1 MTGKGLRDCSEDAK
15 LGFMQENA
23 TRHRRV
29 CRGIPAAP
37 GVAMGPA
44 FVLDE
49 EKTVVSDRS
58 LSPLEIQRELVK
70 YDKALEEARRQVA
83 ELREKVLAEVG
94 EAEARIFDAH
104 LLILQDSEFTGK
116 VRQDIEKEGRE
127 GAFLLRRRAEDL
139 RTRMLRFGDSYLK
152 ERASDIE
159 DVAERVIGI
168 LNAGSRRRLLDLPCP
183 SILVGHSLSPSTLT
197 QLKVRNLLGI
207 ATDLGG
213 PTSHVAILA
222 RSLRIPAVSGLAT
235 ASLGVKTGTP
245 VTLDGSGGIF
255 TVDPSEKE
263 QAAIRDRKNAL
274 ERLQLELFS
283 LRDLPAQT
291 MDGREILLSSN
302 IELPVE
308 ADNALSV
315 GSHGIGL
322 YRTEFIYMAQK
333 GLPNEEEQLSAY
345 RYILE
350 RLNPR
355 PVTLRTLDA
364 GGDKLLGGLDAGK
377 DENPFMGWRSIR
389 ICLDRPDLF
398 RVQLRAIL
406 RASAYGNARIM
417 FPMIADIQ
425 ELRDAKKILADV
437 RKELIAEGVEVAE
450 KIPVGAM
457 IEIPSAVMQARHLAK
472 ECDFFSIGTNDLTQF
487 TLAVDR
493 GNRRIS
499 HLYDPFSPAVLEMI
513 HHTVDAARATGTL
526 VCVCGEMA
534 ADAAGAYVLAGLGV
548 DDFSMAP
555 WSILEA
561 KKLLRSISWEDARDA
576 AQACLQASGSAD
588 VRKILSSRVRRK
600 ISDLG
605 LTSSLLGIR
614 HARN

>member
-1 MTGKGLRDCSEDAK
+1 MST
-15 LGFMQENA
+15 MQESQPQNK
-23 TRHRRV
+23 HRRIA
-29 CRGIPAAP
+29 RGIAAAP
-37 GVAMGPA
+37 GVAIGPA

-49 EKTVVSDRS
+49 EKTVVSDRH
-58 LSPLEIQRELVK
+58 LQPAELARELDK
-70 YDKALEEARRQVA
+70 YDKALEEARRQIT
-83 ELREKVLAEVG
+83 ELREKVKKDVG
-94 EAEARIFDAH
+94 EAEAHIFDAH
-104 LLILQDSEFTGK
+104 LLILQDSEFSGK
-116 VRQDIEKEGRE
+116 VRSDIQTEQRE

-139 RTRMLRFGDSYLK
+139 RQRMLRFGDAYLK

-159 DVAERVIGI
+159 DVAERIIGI

-222 RSLRIPAVSGLAT
+222 RSLRIPSVSGLNT
-235 ASLGVKTGTP
+235 ASLGIKTGT
-245 VTLDGSGGIF
+245 VVALDGSGGVC
-255 TVDPSEKE
+255 TANPSEKE
-263 QAAIRDRKNAL
+263 RSAIRDRQQAL

-291 MDGREILLSSN
+291 MDGRELLLSSN

-333 GLPNEEEQLSAY
+333 TLPSEEEQLSAY

-350 RLNPR
+350 RLDPR

-364 GGDKLLGGLDAGK
+364 GGDKLLGGLDGGK

-389 ICLDRPDLF
+389 ICLEREDLF
-398 RVQLRAIL
+398 RTQLRAIL
-406 RASAYGNARIM
+406 RASAFGQARIM
-417 FPMIADIQ
+417 FPMIADIA
-425 ELRDAKKILADV
+425 ELKEAKKILADV
-437 RKELIAEGVEVAE
+437 RKELAAKDVPMAE

-457 IEIPSAVMQARHLAK
+457 IEIPSAVLQARHLAK

-499 HLYDPFSPAVLEMI
+499 HLYDPLSPAVLEMI
-513 HHTVDAARATGTL
+513 HLTVEAARPTGTL

-534 ADAAGAYVLAGLGV
+534 SDPAGAYVLSGLGV
-548 DDFSMAP
+548 DELSMAP
-555 WSILEA
+555 WSILEI
-561 KKLLRSISWEDARDA
+561 KKLLRSINWEDARNA
-576 AQACLQASGSAD
+576 AEACRNMPGSSE
-588 VRKILSSRVRRK
+588 VRKLLASQMRRK
-600 ISDLG
+600 ISGLG
-605 LTSSLLGIR
+605 LSSSLLGIGPQKSGAR
-614 HARN
+614 HSE

>member
-1 MTGKGLRDCSEDAK
+1 
-15 LGFMQENA
+15 MQELQPQNKQ
-23 TRHRRV
+23 RRV
-29 CRGIPAAP
+29 ARGIAAAP
-37 GVAMGPA
+37 GVAIGPA

-49 EKTVVSDRS
+49 EKTVVSDRHLQPS
-58 LSPLEIQRELVK
+58 EIARELEK
-70 YDKALEEARRQVA
+70 YDKALDEARRQITS
-83 ELREKVLAEVG
+83 LREKVRKDVGDAESH
-94 EAEARIFDAH
+94 IFDAH
-104 LLILQDSEFTGK
+104 LLILQDSEFSGK
-116 VRQDIEKEGRE
+116 VRADIQSEHRE

-139 RTRMLRFGDSYLK
+139 RQRMMRFGDAYLK

-159 DVAERVIGI
+159 DVSERVIGI
-168 LNAGSRRRLLDLPCP
+168 LNAGSRRRLLELPCP

-222 RSLRIPAVSGLAT
+222 RSLRIPSVSGLNT
-235 ASLGVKTGTP
+235 ASLGIKTGTMIA
-245 VTLDGSGGIF
+245 LDGSGGVC
-255 TVDPSEKE
+255 TANPSEKE
-263 QAAIRDRKNAL
+263 RSAIRDRQHAL

-291 MDGREILLSSN
+291 MDGRELLLSSN

-333 GLPNEEEQLSAY
+333 TLPSEEEQLSAY

-350 RLNPR
+350 RLDPR

-364 GGDKLLGGLDAGK
+364 GGDKLLGGLDGGK

-389 ICLDRPDLF
+389 ICLEREDIF
-398 RVQLRAIL
+398 RTQLRAIL
-406 RASAYGNARIM
+406 RASAYGQARIM
-417 FPMIADIQ
+417 FPMIADIR
-425 ELRDAKKILADV
+425 ELKEAKKILADV
-437 RKELIAEGVEVAE
+437 RKELAAQDVPMAD

-457 IEIPSAVMQARHLAK
+457 IEIPSAVLQARHLAK

-499 HLYDPFSPAVLEMI
+499 HLYDPLSPAVLEMI
-513 HHTVDAARATGTL
+513 HMTVEAARPTGTL

-534 ADAAGAYVLAGLGV
+534 SDPAGAYVLTGLGV
-548 DDFSMAP
+548 DELSMAP
-555 WSILEA
+555 WSILEI
-561 KKLLRSISWEDARDA
+561 KKLLRSINWEDARNA
-576 AQACLQASGSAD
+576 AEACRMLPGSAD
-588 VRKILSSRVRRK
+588 VRKYLTNQMRRK
-600 ISDLG
+600 ISGLG
-605 LTSSLLGIR
+605 LSSSLLGIGPQKSDSR
-614 HARN
+614 HSE